1 LGRRSHRSYARA
13 VRLPAIT
20 AAQYRRITLVALVA
34 VCAIVVTGA
43 AVRLTDSGLGCVDW
57 PNCTTHHFIA
67 KASFHPQVEQ
77 LNRDFTGLISLAVA
91 VAVLGALARVP
102 RRRDLIWWSLGLVAG
117 LVGDIVLGGIVVL
130 SNLWPPLVM
139 AHFLL
144 SAAIVW
150 DAVVLHD
157 RAGHDGT
164 DGVLTVTGRVH
175 ALANLMMVAAAV
187 VLVTGTIVTGT
198 GPHAGDQ
205 HVKRLPFQLEDVARI
220 HSLTVWAF
228 LALTLTTLFVLAR
241 TSAPRTVVRRATE
254 LVVLV
259 VAQGALGYTQYF
271 LGVPPAL
278 VLLHVAGALA
288 VWVATVRFHLGLFA
302 HPRTTPPEGVST
314 VPAGGSAT
322 VPT

>member
-1 LGRRSHRSYARA
+1 
-13 VRLPAIT
+13 VRLPAIS
-20 AAQYRRITLVALVA
+20 ASQYRRITAVALVL

-57 PNCTTHHFIA
+57 PNCTRNHFVA
-67 KASFHPQVEQ
+67 SASFHPQVEQ

-91 VAVLGALARVP
+91 IAVLGAFARVP

-130 SNLWPPLVM
+130 SNLWPPFVM

-150 DAVVLHD
+150 DAVVLHE
-157 RAGHDGT
+157 RAGHADTPGT
-164 DGVLTVTGRVH
+164 LIVTPVVRNLGR
-175 ALANLMMVAAAV
+175 ALVAVAAL
-187 VLVTGTIVTGT
+187 VLLTGTIVTGT

-205 HVKRLPFQLEDVARI
+205 RVKRLPFQLEDVARI
-220 HSLTVWAF
+220 HSLTVWVF
-228 LALTLTTLFVLAR
+228 LALTAATLTLLVR
-241 TSAPRTVVRRATE
+241 TGAPRLVLRRTTE
-254 LVVLV
+254 LCVLI

-271 LGVPPAL
+271 LGVPPGL

-288 VWVATVRFHLGLFA
+288 VWVVALRFQLGLYA
-302 HPRTTPPEGVST
+302 HP
-314 VPAGGSAT
+314 VPVDDSLVAIQS
-322 VPT
+322 

>member
-1 LGRRSHRSYARA
+1 
-13 VRLPAIT
+13 VRLPAIS
-20 AAQYRRITLVALVA
+20 AAQYRRITAVAQVL

-57 PNCTTHHFIA
+57 PNCTRNHFVA
-67 KASFHPQVEQ
+67 SASFHPQVEQ

-91 VAVLGALARVP
+91 VAVLGAFARVP

-130 SNLWPPLVM
+130 SNLWPPFVM

-150 DAVVLHD
+150 DAVVLHE
-157 RAGHDGT
+157 RAGHADTPGT
-164 DGVLTVTGRVH
+164 LTVTTTVRN
-175 ALANLMMVAAAV
+175 LARAMVAVAAL
-187 VLVTGTIVTGT
+187 VLLTGTIVTGT

-205 HVKRLPFQLEDVARI
+205 RVKRLPFLLEDVARI
-220 HSLTVWAF
+220 HSLTVWGF
-228 LALTLTTLFVLAR
+228 LALTVGTLVLLVR
-241 TSAPRTVVRRATE
+241 TGAPRQVLRRATE
-254 LVVLV
+254 LCALI

-271 LGVPPAL
+271 LGVPPGL

-288 VWVATVRFHLGLFA
+288 VWVLALRFELGLYA
-302 HPRTTPPEGVST
+302 HP
-314 VPAGGSAT
+314 VPVDESL
-322 VPT
+322 VPIAS

>member
-1 LGRRSHRSYARA
+1 M
-13 VRLPAIT
+13 RLPAIS
-20 AAQYRRITLVALVA
+20 AAQYRRITTVALVL

-57 PNCTTHHFIA
+57 PNCTQNHFVA
-67 KASFHPQVEQ
+67 RASFHPQVEQ

-91 VAVLGALARVP
+91 VAVLGAFARVP

-130 SNLWPPLVM
+130 SDLWPPFVM

-150 DAVVLHD
+150 DAVVLHE
-157 RAGHDGT
+157 RAGHADTPGT
-164 DGVLTVTGRVH
+164 LTVTPTVRN
-175 ALANLMMVAAAV
+175 LARAMVATAAV
-187 VLVTGTIVTGT
+187 VLLTGTIVTGT

-205 HVKRLPFQLEDVARI
+205 RVKRLPFLLEDVARV

-228 LALTLTTLFVLAR
+228 LALTAATLVLLVR
-241 TSAPRTVVRRATE
+241 TGAPRAVVRRATE
-254 LVVLV
+254 LGALI

-271 LGVPPAL
+271 LGVPPGL

-288 VWVATVRFHLGLFA
+288 VWVFALRFELGLYA
-302 HPRTTPPEGVST
+302 HP
-314 VPAGGSAT
+314 VPVDESL
-322 VPT
+322 VPIAS